1 MGPDGHFGPPDG
13 AFAGHMGPPFGM
25 FLAMGLSTLFWLG
38 VFTVLALV
46 AWRWWRRRRRP
57 AAVLTAASDDEL
69 PAIELLRRRYVLGEI
84 DADTFEQMVEH
95 VLASELS
102 ERSALNRRMLYE

>member
-1 MGPDGHFGPPDG
+1 M
-13 AFAGHMGPPFGM
+13 
-25 FLAMGLSTLFWLG
+25 
-38 VFTVLALV
+38 
-46 AWRWWRRRRRP
+46 
-57 AAVLTAASDDEL
+57 LTAATTDDEL

-102 ERSALNRRMLYE
+102 EQSALNRRMLYE